1 MGSFALDIAV
11 SPLVGKSGAIFSELE
26 KRFSTGYYA
35 FGDPISVVE
44 LAAEFGVS
52 QQPLRAALGQLRAL
66 GFVIITPQVGCR
78 VASPGEVEIRDFFNL
93 FGRMEG
99 VMAALAAER
108 YDVAQ
113 LSHLEQV
120 SERIVACPI
129 PTRGIPAEYA
139 KLVREW
145 HAALRLLADSSA
157 LAWRVGSFASMA
169 DFLLWQ
175 GAPNLTSE
183 AISIANQQRQAIRD
197 AIAARNGELAERL
210 MFEHVRGKPQ
220 RVGILRNKP

>member
-1 MGSFALDIAV
+1 MESFTLGATA

-35 FGDPISVVE
+35 FGDSISMVD

-52 QQPLRAALGQLRAL
+52 QQPVRAALGQLRVL

-78 VASPGEVEIRDFFNL
+78 VASPSAVEIRDFFNV

-108 YDVAQ
+108 HRGAQ
-113 LSHLEQV
+113 LSELDQIDQKIL
-120 SERIVACPI
+120 SCPV
-129 PTRGIPAEYA
+129 PEYGIPEQYA
-139 KLVREW
+139 KLVRDW
-145 HAALRLLADSSA
+145 HTTIHLLANSTA
-157 LAWRVGSFASMA
+157 LMWRLGSFASMS

-175 GAPNLTSE
+175 GAPNLARET
-183 AISIANQQRQAIRD
+183 IAVASQQRQDIRD
-197 AIAARNGELAERL
+197 AVATGDCELAERL
-210 MFEHVRGKPQ
+210 MFEHVRGKPL
-220 RVGILRNKP
+220 RVGIL

>member
-1 MGSFALDIAV
+1 MGAIALETTA

-26 KRFSTGYYA
+26 QRFSMGHYA
-35 FGDPISVVE
+35 FGEPISVVE

-78 VASPGEVEIRDFFNL
+78 VASPGEMEIRDFFNL

-99 VMAALAAER
+99 VMASLAAER
-108 YDVAQ
+108 CDVTQ
-113 LSHLEQV
+113 LGHLDQM
-120 SERIVACPI
+120 SERILACPV
-129 PTRGIPAEYA
+129 PERGIPAQYA

-145 HAALRLLADSSA
+145 HAVVRLRADSSA

-175 GAPNLTSE
+175 GAPNLTRE
-183 AISIANQQRQAIRD
+183 AISVANQQRQAIRD
-197 AIAARNGELAERL
+197 AIAVRDCELAERL
-210 MFEHVRGKPQ
+210 MFEHVRGKPV
-220 RVGILRNKP
+220 RVGILRDRP